1 MTVYLPPP
9 EIISARPYLLAIDRA
24 ARGLGRYELTSF
36 FATPNAVSSFVTDI
50 ISHFQS
56 KIAQLDAVVG
66 IDALGFPVAGAL
78 GDRLGVP
85 IILARK
91 KGKLALQAEDMVR
104 TDAFEDYSVTREG
117 VKGLEI
123 RKDLLRSGMKVIV
136 LCVSH
141 PALSLSEKDRKRP
154 RGIEVDGSHS
164 LCECTGT
171 NGLIQEHK

>member
-1 MTVYLPPP
+1 MTAYLPLR

-24 ARGLGRYELTSF
+24 PRGLGRFELTSF
-36 FATPNAVSSFVTDI
+36 FATRNAVSSFVTDI
-50 ISHFQS
+50 IDHFQN
-56 KIAQLDAVVG
+56 KISQLDAVVG

-91 KGKLALQAEDMVR
+91 KGKLALRAEDVVS
-104 TDAFEDYSVTREG
+104 TDEFEDYSVASQG
-117 VKGLEI
+117 GKGLEI

-141 PALSLSEKDRKRP
+141 LSLSQFPIPPKPLPPTSP
-154 RGIEVDGSHS
+154 R
-164 LCECTGT
+164 
-171 NGLIQEHK
+171 